1 MNVKNNS
8 NTDPTNV
15 KNNSNVDPTNVKNNS
30 NVDPTNAN
38 NNPVGINS
46 EQNNLKDYE
55 QTPEDNR
62 FTDAI
67 SSFKGAQATSK
78 EMEMAAKMVKFF
90 ENNPI

>member
-1 MNVKNNS
+1 MQDNS

-15 KNNSNVDPTNVKNNS
+15 TNNSNVEPTNSK
-30 NVDPTNAN
+30 N
-38 NNPVGINS
+38 NNPGSVNS
-46 EQNNLKDYE
+46 EQNSLKDYE

>member
-1 MNVKNNS
+1 MQHNS

-15 KNNSNVDPTNVKNNS
+15 TNNSNVEPTNGN
-30 NVDPTNAN
+30 N
-38 NNPVGINS
+38 NNPKSVNS
-46 EQNNLKDYE
+46 EQNNLKDYA

>member
-1 MNVKNNS
+1 MQHNS

-15 KNNSNVDPTNVKNNS
+15 KNNSNTDPTNGKNNL
-30 NVDPTNAN
+30 NVDPTNGN
-38 NNPVGINS
+38 NNNQRSVNS
-46 EQNNLKDYE
+46 EQNSLKDYE

-67 SSFKGAQATSK
+67 SSFKGAQATTK